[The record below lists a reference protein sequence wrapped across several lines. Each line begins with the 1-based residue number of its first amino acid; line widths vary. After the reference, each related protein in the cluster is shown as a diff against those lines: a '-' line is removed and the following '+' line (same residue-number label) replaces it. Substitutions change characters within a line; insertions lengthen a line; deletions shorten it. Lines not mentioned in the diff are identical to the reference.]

1 MIIKNADKLLKQW
14 IPATTGDIWF
24 VDDVS
29 ITMDSDNGIV
39 YVFRCITELPVKN
52 SPNQQYYHS
61 TRRIHKEVK
70 LRLNQKGY
78 GDKNT
83 YSLNT
88 DEKVWRGYCEDIA
101 TMNKFIS
108 VLADILPNT
117 NNL

>member
-14 IPATTGDIWF
+14 IPAATGDIWF

-70 LRLNQKGY
+70 LRFN
-78 GDKNT
+78 DRNT
-83 YSLNT
+83 YSLTT
-88 DEKVWRGYCEDIA
+88 DEETWRGFCGDID
-101 TMNKFIS
+101 TMDKFIS
-108 VLADILPNT
+108 VVADVLPHT

>member
-1 MIIKNADKLLKQW
+1 MILKNPDKLLKQW
-14 IPATTGDIWF
+14 IPGTNGDIWF

-29 ITMDSDNGIV
+29 ITMDIDNGIA
-39 YVFRCITELPVKN
+39 YVFRCITEWPVKN

-83 YSLNT
+83 YSVHT
-88 DEKVWRGYCEDIA
+88 DEKMWHGYCEDID
-101 TMNKFIS
+101 TMDKFIL
-108 VLADILPNT
+108 VLADLLPNT